1 MRSVILILAFVSL
14 QGCFYQ
20 TANSYDIKRAIAFC
34 GSVENIHEI
43 TVIAIG
49 DETVLCFD
57 GRKEM
62 L

>member
-20 TANSYDIKRAIAFC
+20 TANSYDIKRAIAVC
-34 GSVENIHEI
+34 GSVEDVHEI
-43 TVIAIG
+43 AVHAIG
-49 DETVLCFD
+49 GESVVCFD